1 MNKDTF
7 KNFFRKEKW
16 KSMFVRDKAKKPRA
30 GMVVKPSAVEII
42 FDVIIYAI
50 LILMAFIFII
60 PLWHVLM
67 SSFSVGQKLN
77 IHEGIVWWPID
88 NQWNFGGYELLLK
101 YPGILTGYGNTLL
114 YVVGG
119 TALGLVINVI
129 GGYCMYRKSML
140 QKFFVVYVM
149 ITMLFS
155 GGVIPTFMVINSLGM
170 VNTHFAVIFTTCT
183 SALYV
188 ILTMN
193 AFRGVSPSLVEAAE
207 MDGAG
212 HLRIMFQIMLP
223 QCVSMISVVLLF
235 TVVGI
240 WNGWFE
246 AKLYLT
252 KNVDAWPLQL
262 WINRIATENES
273 FMQQTRPD
281 WNKLTLQSSV
291 IIVAT
296 LPILIIATVFQKYIE
311 RGVILGGVKE

>member
-1 MNKDTF
+1 MNKGW
-7 KNFFRKEKW
+7 KNKPEGGKRKH
-16 KSMFVRDKAKKPRA
+16 SRG
-30 GMVVKPSAVEII
+30 GMVVKPSAAEIV
-42 FDVIIYAI
+42 FDVIVYAV
-50 LILMAFIFII
+50 LIFLTFIFII

-77 IHEGIVWWPID
+77 IHEGIVWWPVD
-88 NQWNFGGYELLLK
+88 NQWNFGGYELLLRYK
-101 YPGILTGYGNTLL
+101 GILKGYGNTIL

-119 TALGLVINVI
+119 TTLGLVINVI

-140 QKFFVVYVM
+140 QKFFTVYVM

-155 GGVIPTFMVINSLGM
+155 GGVIPTFMVVNGLGL
-170 VNTHFAVIFTTCT
+170 VDTHFAVILTTCT

-193 AFRGVSPSLVEAAE
+193 AFRGVNPALVEAAE
-207 MDGAG
+207 IDGAG
-212 HLRIMFQIMLP
+212 HFQIMFKVMLP

-235 TVVGI
+235 TVVAI

-246 AKLYLT
+246 AKLYLP
-252 KNVDAWPLQL
+252 KNTDAWPLQL
-262 WINRIATENES
+262 WINRISTENES

-291 IIVAT
+291 IVVAT
-296 LPILIIATVFQKYIE
+296 LPILMIATIFQKYIE
-311 RGVILGGVKE
+311 QGVILGGVKE